1 MPEGLATAWGASVGT
16 AVGAGAAFIPFDGT
30 AVGAAAALG
39 AGADDHGTAVAEDPQ
54 ARIAASRSA
63 KGPRI
68 RSLGCLKQRFKM
80 D

>member
-1 MPEGLATAWGASVGT
+1 MPEGLAVAWGASVGT

-30 AVGAAAALG
+30 AVGAAAALE
-39 AGADDHGTAVAEDPQ
+39 AGAADWGTAVAEDPQ

-63 KGPRI
+63 KGPMI
-68 RSLGCLKQRFKM
+68 RSLGFLNQWFKM